1 MGRLDFFLSS
11 EDRASLNIKTGIISG
26 YNTEYSIIILELNLK
41 ILIHVEKGSSRR
53 LSIKY
58 SAKTKREQK
67 TKENKFFKLK

>member
-26 YNTEYSIIILELNLK
+26 YNTEYSIIIMGLNLK
-41 ILIHVEKGSSRR
+41 IVIHVEKGSSRR

-58 SAKTKREQK
+58 SAKMKRER
-67 TKENKFFKLK
+67 NRRD